1 MGVVEGSSSGQGT
14 ADLRQSHGEDTSLGG
29 YQHLEKRGKGEG
41 GGGGVEGKGVNILLS
56 SCRFWVD
63 REGVDKERIRTSK
76 RRERKSP

>member
-41 GGGGVEGKGVNILLS
+41 GGGE
-56 SCRFWVD
+56 
-63 REGVDKERIRTSK
+63 
-76 RRERKSP
+76 